1 MLLKLI
7 WRSSCWYCGNNELN
21 IAPGCLHHQDHEHS
35 LRERAGSIFLAI
47 KATPHIQCQHI
58 VTVVSTHG
66 VLTWP
71 WLPSQSQT
79 QMYTSELK
87 SSWFVYQFL
96 YHSIAVPRYL
106 FVTLSLHLCM
116 HSCLYLCLFIFLS
129 ELGTDLLRATT
140 AFVMRNVPS
149 VEHFRSSQCLWLD
162 WMCQVGELTPNC
174 GGIKDSPT
182 HHWQLLSAQ
191 IPSTLACSCA
201 IANHPSFV
209 TSPRAVLELCA
220 NWSSARDDG

>member
-1 MLLKLI
+1 
-7 WRSSCWYCGNNELN
+7 
-21 IAPGCLHHQDHEHS
+21 
-35 LRERAGSIFLAI
+35 
-47 KATPHIQCQHI
+47 
-58 VTVVSTHG
+58 
-66 VLTWP
+66 
-71 WLPSQSQT
+71 
-79 QMYTSELK
+79 
-87 SSWFVYQFL
+87 
-96 YHSIAVPRYL
+96 
-106 FVTLSLHLCM
+106 M
-116 HSCLYLCLFIFLS
+116 HRCLYLCFSIFLS

-220 NWSSARDDG
+220 NWSSARDDGFFISRGKFLMSAVVQWTISYAPPLYHYLQFPRMSEFLLKMFSGKEEK

>member
-1 MLLKLI
+1 
-7 WRSSCWYCGNNELN
+7 
-21 IAPGCLHHQDHEHS
+21 
-35 LRERAGSIFLAI
+35 
-47 KATPHIQCQHI
+47 
-58 VTVVSTHG
+58 
-66 VLTWP
+66 
-71 WLPSQSQT
+71 
-79 QMYTSELK
+79 
-87 SSWFVYQFL
+87 
-96 YHSIAVPRYL
+96 
-106 FVTLSLHLCM
+106 M
-116 HSCLYLCLFIFLS
+116 HSCIYLCFSIFLS
-129 ELGTDLLRATT
+129 ELGTDLLKSTT

-220 NWSSARDDG
+220 NWSSARDDGLFIFTSRGKFLMSAVVQIRIWTISCAPPLYYYLQFPRMSEFLLKIFSGKEEKLWFWTNFWWWCAMGSSINVNVILEACNMNWTEVDTDKMDESHDLFESILFRVCKFYSPGSD